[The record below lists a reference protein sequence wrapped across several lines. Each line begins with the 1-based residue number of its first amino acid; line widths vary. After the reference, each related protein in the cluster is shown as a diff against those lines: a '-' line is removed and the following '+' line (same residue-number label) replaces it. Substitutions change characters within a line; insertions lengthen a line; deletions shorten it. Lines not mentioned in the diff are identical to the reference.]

1 MITKKIKQKTIV
13 EQVMEEIKNLIASG
27 QYKVADKIPSEAELC
42 EMFGV
47 SRPTI
52 REAIKIFNYLGVLES
67 FTGRGTYVSNRGNIS
82 TETLTWSLLLGSNE
96 LADLLELRESIESRS
111 ITSLTGLFKKGNS
124 SAIRIVDELENIL
137 TSMRAAIAVPNKE
150 DLKIADYTFHMKII
164 EGSNNGIFKEIYS
177 TLQSFML
184 EEMHQTHEQ
193 AKNLDYV
200 INEHQVILKGI
211 RSGDKEKALKALNDH
226 LRSPCFES
234 IRKSKNIMPSL

>member
-27 QYKVADKIPSEAELC
+27 KYKVSDKIPSEAELC

-67 FTGRGTYVSNRGNIS
+67 FTGKGTFVSDRVNIS
-82 TETLTWSLLLGSNE
+82 TETLTWSLLLGGDE
-96 LADLLELRESIESRS
+96 LADLLELRESIESKS
-111 ITSLTGLFKKGNS
+111 VVSLTNS
-124 SAIRIVDELENIL
+124 YKANNQDAVSIVNDLREILESMKSAIMNDQSEE
-137 TSMRAAIAVPNKE
+137 
-150 DLKIADYTFHMKII
+150 LKIADYSFHMKVI
-164 EGSNNGIFKEIYS
+164 EGSNNGIFNEIYS

-193 AKNLDYV
+193 AENLDYV
-200 INEHQVILKGI
+200 IKEHEAILNGI
-211 RSGDKEKALKALNDH
+211 LSNNPANALKAFNSH
-226 LRSPCFES
+226 MSSECFNS
-234 IRKSKNIMPSL
+234 IRRKKGLKVS